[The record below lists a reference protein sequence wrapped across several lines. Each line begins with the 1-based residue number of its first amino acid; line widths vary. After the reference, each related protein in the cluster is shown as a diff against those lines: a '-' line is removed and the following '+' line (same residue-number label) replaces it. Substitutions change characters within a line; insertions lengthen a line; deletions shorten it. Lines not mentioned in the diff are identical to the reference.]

1 MNDSKFPEIRDLTAV
16 PSDELNRR
24 TLAAMEQT
32 GQRKTKKKIPLGKR
46 VLVCAAVVCAALVLM
61 GAGVRIF
68 EYLTFVPGMGIVTA
82 KQEEVFTLITTVQ
95 AGSDRIEAASMIPAE
110 DKEHKGMW
118 EVTVLTNRNVPHNF
132 FENPDCMPIM
142 TLYGK
147 DGEPYSLE
155 CRGGSGVGARYTG
168 YAVIDPDAEIHDYTL
183 NWDGTDCT
191 ISMKSMENSVWANY
205 AYPVSD
211 GLTVIAFP
219 LAENSRYLVFD
230 VILDPQSENMEYWA
244 THSEVIHYHPKSVTV
259 TDAEGNSY
267 VIHGA
272 SGRSVTIPESEMEY
286 GVNALL
292 AYKMEY
298 ILTMDS
304 PLTAEIVFIDVD
316 KITVEFDCIKDTG
329 EYLVEIPDLNE
340 IVTAENL
347 PNGGLFLD
355 QHGIRIAFDDMTSV
369 IDELNNTY
377 EILFRRIGAIEYDF
391 EENVV
396 YAKVGLGYIEPER
409 ADTADSMD
417 IRGGSM
423 MTEERKNEND
433 PWIFNYTM
441 DIYGAG
447 DRRNRGLDLTFGDNV
462 WICLKRLFLEIDG
475 DWHIDFTAENPN

>member
-1 MNDSKFPEIRDLTAV
+1 PDLTAV
-16 PSDELNRR
+16 PSDELNER
-24 TLAAMEQT
+24 TLTAMHAAEP
-32 GQRKTKKKIPLGKR
+32 RKTAKKIPLRKR
-46 VLVCAAVVCAALVLM
+46 IAVCAALFCAALVLM

-82 KQEEVFTLITTVQ
+82 KQEEVFTLEETVS
-95 AGSDRIEAASMIPAE
+95 AGGDRIEAASMIPAE
-110 DKEHKGMW
+110 DKEHEGMW
-118 EVTVLTNRNVPHNF
+118 EVTVLTNRDVPHDF
-132 FENPDCMPIM
+132 FENPDCMPKM

-147 DGEPYSLE
+147 DNEPYTLT
-155 CRGGSGVGARYTG
+155 CTGGNVIGARYTG
-168 YAVIDPDAEIHDYTL
+168 YAVIDPSEEFSDYTL
-183 NWDGTDCT
+183 TWGGTDCT

-219 LAENSRYLVFD
+219 LAEDSRYLVFD
-230 VILDPQSENMEYWA
+230 VILDPQSENMDYWA

-272 SGRSVTIPESEMEY
+272 HGRSVTIPESEMEY
-286 GVNALL
+286 GVNALV

-298 ILTMDS
+298 ILTMDE
-304 PLTAEIVFIDVD
+304 PLAAEIVSIEVD
-316 KITVEFDCIKDTG
+316 NITVEFDCIKDTG
-329 EYLVEIPDLNE
+329 DYLVKIPELNE
-340 IVTAENL
+340 TVPAENL
-347 PNGGLFLD
+347 PNAGILLD
-355 QHGIRIAFDDMTSV
+355 QYGIRFAVDEMTSV

-396 YAKVGLGYIEPER
+396 YAKAGLGYIEPER

-417 IRGGSM
+417 IRGGGGH
-423 MTEERKNEND
+423 TERENEND
-433 PWIFNYTM
+433 PWTFNYTM
-441 DIYGAG
+441 SFNGTG

-475 DWHIDFTAENPN
+475 NWHIDFTSD